1 MPQIVKMVFF
11 SCLIIW
17 LLFSAD
23 VGYAQENS
31 PHSDLV
37 FTHLT
42 KDNGLPSLDVIDI
55 IEDSQ
60 GFMWFGTS
68 GGLVRYDGYEMKL
81 YVYDELDETSISHN
95 AVWFLFIDQS
105 DNLWVGTIRGGLNR
119 YNRATDD
126 FTRFFHDPTDPT
138 SLPDD
143 DLKSMYQT
151 LDGILWVGTS
161 NGLGRFDP
169 DAGSFVTYYHDP
181 DDPNSI
187 ADNSIRSIYEDPETG
202 ALWLGTRRG
211 GLSVFD
217 PVTERATNYQHDPED
232 PTSLSDNSVD
242 VVYAAEDGTMW
253 IGTRDGLNRF
263 LPESETFVRYYHD
276 PEDDTTVGS
285 NTIAAL
291 HEDHKGRFW
300 VGTNIGA
307 DIFDPAAGTFTHYV
321 YREDIATSLAT
332 GYIRTIYEDRVGAIW
347 ISTQTGGISRL
358 SSLPVNFITY
368 LHNSDNPRTISS
380 NNVSS
385 IMPAPQGGYWVIAQ
399 NALNYF
405 DGRQFTRYPHDPDDP
420 NGLPAQIVTV
430 LPDQQGNLWIGTE
443 AGKFGYYDLET
454 EIFTAYPIP
463 LPGGTGVVSLKTLD
477 AHGNV
482 WFGHEGRG
490 LVRFDGEEFTFFMPD
505 ASNSDPNSF
514 PDFYVSDVYYDVQQ
528 DTLWIGTSTL
538 VKLNE
543 DGETF
548 TRYPLDPNNPLSLE
562 NRIRYIYQSRN
573 GQLWLSSQNGLYRF
587 DPDTGLYTARY
598 TAADG
603 FPHFPIN
610 QIEEDDDGV
619 LWMNAVGMIVRFNPD
634 TSAVTAY
641 DIDDDLPSESL
652 HALTGG
658 VRGEMLTGG
667 LDAGLTVFYPDR
679 IVDNVNIPPV
689 VLTELELFNLPVE
702 IGAEDGILPANIN
715 VLDKLVLRFD
725 QTFLTLGFAALNYDR
740 PEKNQYAYMLEGFD
754 NTWRVTTVERRF
766 ASYTNIPP
774 GHYTFR
780 VKASNNS
787 GVWNEEGV
795 SLLLEVKPPWWQTP
809 WAYILYTLG
818 AVGAILGLLQW
829 RTYSVEK
836 RHKALQLQAERDE
849 NILATI
855 PTGLILVNPEHRV
868 VMGNPI
874 AREEL
879 PILAGVEIGETLA
892 HFGSKPIEQ
901 LLNSPDDGLWHEVC
915 VENGSGERYF
925 AVLARAIIGEGAP
938 HDWLVAFRDITLE
951 RSVQEKAMT
960 QQRLASIGNF
970 TAGIAHDFNNML
982 AVILLN
988 AQLLKNTIEMNTAAE
1003 ARCEASKTQ
1012 LERISHQANAAH
1024 QLISQILD
1032 YSRQTVMERQAID
1045 LSTVITEQGDLLSK
1059 LLTSDF
1065 TLTVNLDGAEDYYIY
1080 GDTTQI
1086 QQVLMNLVA
1095 NARDAMPHGGDIDVR
1110 LSVSYMTESGG
1121 TAESSLPR
1129 EWVALAVQD
1138 KGTGITDEMLP
1149 RIFEPFVTTKP
1160 IGKGTG
1166 LGLAQVSGI
1175 VKQHD
1180 GYIDVQTEMGRGST
1194 FTLYF
1199 PRYDAPIVHFPSRP
1213 DSTDIML
1220 GNGETILLVEDN
1232 SDLMETLGESLKII
1246 NYRVL
1251 SASDGEMAYHIWQE
1265 RNEEIDIVVT
1275 DIVMPNMNGIDL
1287 FHAVDKAG
1295 AKQPFIFIA
1304 GHLLKSETEAQFDML
1319 RAKGRVDWLRKPIHL
1334 GELSSILAIA
1344 LRNQNMG

>member
-1 MPQIVKMVFF
+1 M
-11 SCLIIW
+11 
-17 LLFSAD
+17 
-23 VGYAQENS
+23 
-31 PHSDLV
+31 
-37 FTHLT
+37 
-42 KDNGLPSLDVIDI
+42 DVIDI

-60 GFMWFGTS
+60 GFIWFGTS

-95 AVWFLFIDQS
+95 AIWFLFIDQS

-119 YNRATDD
+119 YNRTTDD
-126 FTRFFHDPTDPT
+126 FTRFFHDPTDPA

-151 LDGILWVGTS
+151 LDGALWVGTS

-169 DAGSFVTYYHDP
+169 DTDSFVTYRYNP

-187 ADNSIRSIYEDPETG
+187 SDNSIRVIYEDPKTG
-202 ALWLGTRRG
+202 LLWLGTRRG
-211 GLSVFD
+211 GLSIFD
-217 PVTERATNYQHDPED
+217 PATGQATNYLHDPVD
-232 PTSLSDNSVD
+232 TASLSNDSID
-242 VVYAAEDGTMW
+242 AIYQTKDGVMW

-263 LPESETFVRYYHD
+263 LPESGTFVRYYHD
-276 PEDDTTVGS
+276 PKDDATVGS

-291 HEDHKGRFW
+291 HEDRKGRFW
-300 VGTNIGA
+300 VGTNVGV
-307 DIFDPAAGTFTHYV
+307 DIFDPVAGTFTHYV
-321 YREDIATSLAT
+321 YREDIATSLAP

-347 ISTQTGGISRL
+347 ISTQSGGVSRL
-358 SSLPVNFITY
+358 SSLPANFVTY
-368 LHNSDNPRTISS
+368 LYNPDNPQTISS
-380 NNVSS
+380 NNVSF

-405 DGRQFTRYPHDPDDP
+405 DGQRFTRYPHDPDDP

-443 AGKFGYYDLET
+443 AGGFGYYDLET
-454 EIFTAYPIP
+454 KIFTAYPIP
-463 LPGGTGVVSLKTLD
+463 PPGGTGVVSLKTLD
-477 AHGNV
+477 NHGNV

-505 ASNSDPNSF
+505 ASNADPTGF
-514 PDFYVSDVYYDVQQ
+514 PDFYVSDVYYDAQW
-528 DTLWIGTSTL
+528 DTLWVGTSVL
-538 VKLNE
+538 VKLNA
-543 DGETF
+543 DGKTF
-548 TRYPLDPNNPLSLE
+548 TRYPLNPDNPLLLE

-587 DPDTGLYTARY
+587 DPATERY
-598 TAADG
+598 TDRYTTADG

-619 LWMNAVGMIVRFNPD
+619 LWMNAIDMIIRFNPV
-634 TSAVTAY
+634 TSAVMTY
-641 DIDDDLPSESL
+641 NIDDDLPSESL
-652 HALTGG
+652 RALTGG
-658 VRGEMLTGG
+658 ASGEMLAGG
-667 LDAGLTVFYPDR
+667 LDAGLTIFYPDR
-679 IVDNVNIPPV
+679 IVDNTNIPPV

-702 IGAEDGILPANIN
+702 IGAEDGILPASIN
-715 VLDKLVLRFD
+715 VLDKLVLPFD

-754 NTWRVTTVERRF
+754 DTWRVTTVERRF

-795 SLLLEVKPPWWQTP
+795 SLAVEVKPPWWQTP
-809 WAYILYTLG
+809 WAYILYVLG
-818 AVGAILGLLQW
+818 AAGAVLGVVQW

-836 RHKALQLQAERDE
+836 RNKALQLQAERDE

-855 PTGLILVNPEHRV
+855 PTGLILINPARRV

-879 PILAGVEIGETLA
+879 PALAGVEIGETIE
-892 HFGSKPIEQ
+892 HFGSRPIEQ
-901 LLNSPDDGLWHEVC
+901 LLKSPDDGLWHEVC
-915 VENGSGERYF
+915 VDDGSGERYF
-925 AVLARAIIGEGAP
+925 AVLARAIIGEKAP

-951 RSVQEKAMT
+951 RSIQEKAMT

-988 AQLLKNTIEMNTAAE
+988 AQLLKNTIEMNATPE
-1003 ARCEASKTQ
+1003 IRCEASKTQ
-1012 LERISHQANAAH
+1012 LERISHQAGAAH

-1032 YSRQTVMERQAID
+1032 YSRQTVMERQAIN

-1065 TLTVNLDGAEDYYIY
+1065 TLTVGLDKAENYYIY
-1080 GDTTQI
+1080 GDATQI

-1095 NARDAMPHGGDIDVR
+1095 NARDAMPNGGAIDIR
-1110 LSVSYMTESGG
+1110 LAVSRVAKPSS
-1121 TAESSLPR
+1121 AVESSLPR
-1129 EWVALAVQD
+1129 EWITLTVQD
-1138 KGTGITDEMLP
+1138 EGTGIPDNMLSK
-1149 RIFEPFVTTKP
+1149 IFEPFVTTKP
-1160 IGKGTG
+1160 VGKGTG

-1175 VKQHD
+1175 VEQHD
-1180 GYIDVQTEMGRGST
+1180 GYIDVQTEAGRGST

-1199 PRYDAPIVHFPSRP
+1199 PRYDAPIVRFPSRP
-1213 DSTDIML
+1213 DSTDIVL

-1251 SASDGEMAYHIWQE
+1251 PASDGEMAYHIWQE

-1275 DIVMPNMNGIDL
+1275 DIVMPNMNGIEL
-1287 FHAVDKAG
+1287 FHVLSEAG
-1295 AKQPFIFIA
+1295 AKQSFIFIA
-1304 GHLLKSETEAQFDML
+1304 GHLLKPETEMHFDML
-1319 RAKGRVDWLRKPIHL
+1319 RAKGGVDWLRKPIHL
-1334 GELSSILAIA
+1334 GELSSILATA
-1344 LRNQNMG
+1344 LSGRNID